1 MSEDD
6 CIKASLTEMKLEP
19 ADNDLDIPQV
29 SGARKA
35 DKVNSANLYPNKNMY
50 SLLSSLSSLYSLLTA
65 SPRVE

>member
-35 DKVNSANLYPNKNMY
+35 DKVN
-50 SLLSSLSSLYSLLTA
+50 
-65 SPRVE
+65 

>member
-35 DKVNSANLYPNKNMY
+35 DKVD
-50 SLLSSLSSLYSLLTA
+50 SLIWIFFAHTSLSA
-65 SPRVE
+65 SM